1 MFTCEHALYVLLS
14 PWHSTQNC
22 GGPCPVLCTKTIL
35 GQETDDEDDD
45 DFFHQYLQEK
55 KYTEANSFI
64 SCLMNL

>member
-1 MFTCEHALYVLLS
+1 MLCMYYYPRGIQPRIV
-14 PWHSTQNC
+14 